1 MHTFVDFSHSFAT
14 DAHSRQKK
22 PVELRMLKL
31 TGLKNLETSE
41 SETGKHSW
49 ELNIFKLRWSRDFF
63 ASCVFV
69 DVSFIKSNFGEF
81 IRFFFLSERDSLLS
95 TLWLSSNDVSLEWR
109 WRRNVRCWQVE
120 FRFPLMRFGD
130 GWWHRCASWRTQCA
144 IFVVVNRQQANSSRK
159 NAVVVVDACTR

>member
-81 IRFFFLSERDSLLS
+81 IRFFFSVGKRLSALDALAELKRCVAWV
-95 TLWLSSNDVSLEWR
+95 TLTSKCAMLTSRISVPVDEIRWWLVASMRIVTHTMCNFRCRQSS
-109 WRRNVRCWQVE
+109 
-120 FRFPLMRFGD
+120 
-130 GWWHRCASWRTQCA
+130 ASK
-144 IFVVVNRQQANSSRK
+144 QQ
-159 NAVVVVDACTR
+159 